1 MKNPVQK
8 DWDNILLYIN
18 DKFCSLLS
26 YLTTFYT
33 HNASR
38 NIYEYTRK

>member
-18 DKFCSLLS
+18 DKFFSLLLPYYFLHS
-26 YLTTFYT
+26 
-33 HNASR
+33 
-38 NIYEYTRK
+38 